1 MTDTRKDPLQELL
14 ARSSVRSSVPARDPA
29 FELRVLEAVERR
41 RFRNQMTVY
50 AGVAAAVTLGSVFLT
65 PILSPLLA
73 LPALPV
79 FLSVIGVLPGLF
91 LAGRQLVSARG

>member
-1 MTDTRKDPLQELL
+1 MNDPLRLMF
-14 ARSSVRSSVPARDPA
+14 APTNVPARDLA

-41 RFRNQMTVY
+41 RFRRQITLYMM
-50 AGVAAAVTLGSVFLT
+50 VAMAILGGSVFLT
-65 PILSPLLA
+65 PLLGPVLT

-91 LAGRQLVSARG
+91 LAERQLMGAQKRE

>member
-1 MTDTRKDPLQELL
+1 MTDTLKDMF
-14 ARSSVRSSVPARDPA
+14 ARSPMHLSGPARDPA

-41 RFRNQMTVY
+41 RFRTQMTVY
-50 AGVAAAVTLGSVFLT
+50 AGVAGAVTVGGVFLT

-91 LAGRQLVSARG
+91 LAGRQLRAARR